1 MSTLVKMAENVERNW
16 SIGFEG
22 SVIERRGGAV
32 TACQ

>member
-16 SIGFEG
+16 SIEFEDG
-22 SVIERRGGAV
+22 VIERRGGAV